1 MCNGFYL
8 LESSNFFNELNENIK
23 EIQTDGTDISKWRN
37 WVSGNE
43 GYPILNN

>member
-1 MCNGFYL
+1 MTSLDF
-8 LESSNFFNELNENIK
+8 SNELNENIK
-23 EIQTDGTDISKWRN
+23 KIQTDGTDISKWRN